1 MGDSEITR
9 DEAVRRVREVFNI
22 FDSDGTDTCEAKEI
36 GTLIRALGFNPNE
49 IQVRAM
55 LSQCE
60 DDSNSDVI
68 LYDKF
73 EKMMVR
79 VMMENEITRDS
90 EERIVQAFK
99 TIAKGKHSINMEELA
114 VYLTTMG
121 DKFTQEVFQ
130 LHNFYFSPLIH
141 KAVTTADKRRTLF
154 IFVICFMRIYV

>member
-121 DKFTQEVFQ
+121 DKFTQEELEEFK
-130 LHNFYFSPLIH
+130 SASMDP
-141 KAVTTADKRRTLF
+141 DKGEILYEDYASVLASDERL
-154 IFVICFMRIYV
+154 

>member
-1 MGDSEITR
+1 MNR
-9 DEAVRRVREVFNI
+9 
-22 FDSDGTDTCEAKEI
+22 
-36 GTLIRALGFNPNE
+36 
-49 IQVRAM
+49 Q
-55 LSQCE
+55 SQCE

-121 DKFTQEVFQ
+121 DKFTQEELEEFK
-130 LHNFYFSPLIH
+130 SASMDP
-141 KAVTTADKRRTLF
+141 DKGEILYEDYASVLASDERL
-154 IFVICFMRIYV
+154 